1 MRATKIAAACAAA
14 ALLGV
19 GPVAADLCTIEAT
32 PAATLLLPYF
42 EVDIDDPNGI
52 DTFMSINNASPGSVL
67 THVIVWTDMSV
78 EALDFNIY
86 LTGYDVQTFG
96 LGLAIRNGVIP
107 RTGDANSV
115 SPRGAFS
122 DPHPGSQSA
131 VDLGSCPSFM
141 PYTNPALD
149 EDFLEHLQS
158 ILTGGPS
165 AIYNGRCGGID
176 HGDNIARGYVTVD
189 VVEDCSLLTPCDPGY
204 FNGYFSDTDIGAY
217 DNVIWGD
224 WYMVDYANNF
234 AQGDNLVH
242 VEALQPI
249 IIVLPPDP
257 GVGEGMGGGP
267 FPAGTFW
274 QRCELN
280 DGLLGPFPFYDLRE
294 PLASTFATRFYQNA
308 AFDGGT
314 DLLVW
319 RGSYSNVFLGEE
331 DGFSCGAGPSFF
343 FNEHQTV
350 AFDEQENPE
359 ALCTVSPCPEA
370 DILFP
375 YEAQRVSVTDLQV
388 VPDSGWL
395 YLNLNQVRPI
405 PAPPAG
411 AIADYPVSG
420 QAWVVAVHSAEG
432 RFSAGLPAIQ
442 LDSTCDLRSI
452 VIGPSGPDFP
462 EVFPEPDPLF
472 GMYLYYVGAPG
483 PRPAP

>member
-1 MRATKIAAACAAA
+1 MTAVACAAT

-19 GPVAADLCTIEAT
+19 GPLAADMCTIEAT

-52 DTFMSINNASPGSVL
+52 DTFMSINNASASSVL

-96 LGLAIRNGVIP
+96 LGLAIRSGVIP

-115 SPRGAFS
+115 SPLGAFS
-122 DPHPGSQSA
+122 DPHFGSQSA
-131 VDLGSCPSFM
+131 VDYRSCPSFM

-149 EDFLEHLQS
+149 ADFLEHLQS

-189 VVEDCSLLTPCDPGY
+189 VVDDCSLLTPCDPGY
-204 FNGYFSDTDIGAY
+204 FNSPFDPNDVGGNTND
-217 DNVIWGD
+217 IWGD
-224 WYMVDYANNF
+224 WYMIDYGQNF
-234 AQGDNLVH
+234 AQGDTLVH
-242 VEALQPI
+242 IESARPENI
-249 IIVLPPDP
+249 AD
-257 GVGEGMGGGP
+257 GVTLGGAYTFFNGS
-267 FPAGTFW
+267 FW
-274 QRCELN
+274 QRCEWN
-280 DGLLGPFPFYDLRE
+280 DGAPGPFPFFDVRE
-294 PLASTFATRFYQNA
+294 PLPSTFATRFYQNA
-308 AFDGGT
+308 AFEGGT

-319 RGSYSNVFLGEE
+319 RGSFGNVLLGEE
-331 DGFSCGAGPSFF
+331 DGFSCNAGPSFF
-343 FNEHQTV
+343 FNERQTV

-370 DILFP
+370 DIVFP

-395 YLNLNQVRPI
+395 YLNLNQVREGDS
-405 PAPPAG
+405 AE
-411 AIADYPVSG
+411 YVVVT
-420 QAWVVAVHSAEG
+420 QNWVVAVHSAEG

-442 LDSTCDLRSI
+442 LDSTCDRSSI
-452 VIGPSGPDFP
+452 VIGPSGPEFP
-462 EVFPEPDPLF
+462 AADLVQLDGSLLT
-472 GMYLYYVGAPG
+472 GLYYIVGL
-483 PRPAP
+483 PRPGDPVPSR